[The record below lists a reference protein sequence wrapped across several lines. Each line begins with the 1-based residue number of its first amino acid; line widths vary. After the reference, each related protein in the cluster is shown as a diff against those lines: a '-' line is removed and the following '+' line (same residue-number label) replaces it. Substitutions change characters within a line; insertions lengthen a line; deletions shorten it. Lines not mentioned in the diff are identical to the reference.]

1 MSRKFIRPSPEEL
14 QLQATKIGL
23 PEREAEKFFNYF
35 ESKGWKV
42 GKSPMQRWRSA
53 LANWKL
59 NWEERRRGNGHS
71 AVSASVQNIVWQK
84 ELEEIKGR
92 MRNIRD
98 SYSEHQSWAVA
109 DIIRWRELKR
119 RKDELKKLLGIEI

>member
-1 MSRKFIRPSPEEL
+1 L

-42 GKSPMQRWRSA
+42 GGEKMKRWRSA

-59 NWEERRRGNGHS
+59 NWEEWRRPGNGNG
-71 AVSASVQNIVWQK
+71 VSESTLAILRQK
-84 ELEEIKGR
+84 EFETVKSKMQAL
-92 MRNIRD
+92 RN
-98 SYSEHQSWAVA
+98 SYSEHQSWSVE
-109 DIIRWRELKR
+109 DKERWYKLKA